1 MGVSFLSPVGFLVA
15 LAGALPL
22 LGLAVL
28 ERRAERLRRLLRVDA
43 PDRRRR
49 LELAGALAAVA
60 LLLGLAAAQPVLAV
74 THEKTARSDAEVL
87 FVIDVSRSMQ
97 ASSGEVGATRL
108 ERARTLAMRVRAA
121 LGDIPAG
128 VASMTDRTLP
138 YLFPTANTSVF
149 NATVE
154 RAVQIESPPPASR
167 VGNPGGRATT
177 LGALTSIATKNYFTP
192 GTTHRLMIALSD
204 DESEPFAEAGIGAV
218 FRKPPR
224 LRTIFVRF
232 WAGDERIY
240 ADGHRDRVYR
250 PDPASARIV
259 QSLALATRGRAFEEQ
274 QLAEIIHTARVDLG
288 TGAVHRN
295 RLERARTPIA
305 AWLAAAALVPLG
317 LVLRRRNF

>member
-1 MGVSFLSPVGFLVA
+1 MLTFLSPVGFLLA

-28 ERRAERLRRLLRVDA
+28 ERRAQNVRRALRLDP

-49 LELAGALAAVA
+49 LELTGALAAVA
-60 LLLGLAAAQPVLAV
+60 VLLGLAAAQPVLAV
-74 THEKTARSDAEVL
+74 THEKAARSDAEVL
-87 FVIDVSRSMQ
+87 FVFDVSRSMQ
-97 ASSGEVGATRL
+97 AASGETGSTRL
-108 ERARTLAMRVRAA
+108 ERAKQLAIRVRAA

-154 RAVQIESPPPASR
+154 RVVRIESPPPASR

-177 LGALTSIATKNYFTP
+177 LGALASIANQGYFAP

-224 LRTIFVRF
+224 VRTIFVRF
-232 WAGDERIY
+232 WGPNERIY
-240 ADGHRDRVYR
+240 AGGRLDPVYR

-259 QSLALATRGRAFEEQ
+259 ESLALATRGRAFQEQ
-274 QLAEIIHTARVDLG
+274 QFADIVRTARVDLG
-288 TGAVHRN
+288 TGAVRRN

-305 AWLAAAALVPLG
+305 AWVAAAALLPLG